1 LKIAY
6 ARGRKKENTTMT
18 IDSIAQTELTASERD
33 VLAQDR
39 ERWSRLG
46 AGAHLDDW
54 LSFGP
59 GLMIR
64 RRLAMRIA
72 HTNKPEGR
80 GYVTAMNQILKHDG
94 LDGMDKTSMTAVLW
108 LHDEAGRLTVLRE
121 IREGMKIGDRARLNS
136 PITARQR
143 VEKLLK
149 ARATGTEESVRQ
161 SPMSNLKRQVA
172 EKDREIAQLR
182 DKLAKAEARDGS
194 RFDLNRDSAEDI
206 GRVIVGSIGESK
218 ARKIAKEIEEGLK
231 AKRPTKSTEQK
242 PAG

>member
-1 LKIAY
+1 
-6 ARGRKKENTTMT
+6 MT

-80 GYVTAMNQILKHDG
+80 GYVT
-94 LDGMDKTSMTAVLW
+94 V
-108 LHDEAGRLTVLRE
+108 TVLRE
-121 IREGMKIGDRARLNS
+121 IREGMKIGDRA
-136 PITARQR
+136 
-143 VEKLLK
+143 
-149 ARATGTEESVRQ
+149 
-161 SPMSNLKRQVA
+161 
-172 EKDREIAQLR
+172 
-182 DKLAKAEARDGS
+182 
-194 RFDLNRDSAEDI
+194 
-206 GRVIVGSIGESK
+206 
-218 ARKIAKEIEEGLK
+218 
-231 AKRPTKSTEQK
+231 
-242 PAG
+242 